1 MGFSTISQTNSNTWT
16 ENLVIENKLASKLFS
31 IQLGRASAT
40 LNTASATA
48 QVLNN
53 QSGQIIFGAIDSSA
67 YTGDITYMP
76 VTIQAY
82 WQVACDGIA
91 ANGDIIQ
98 NTAFGA
104 AIDSGTSYV
113 SLSAHIDSRLIEV
126 TVSSTFPHRFFRR

>member
-1 MGFSTISQTNSNTWT
+1 MQGLGFSTISQTDANTWT
-16 ENLVIENKLASKLFS
+16 ENLVIENKLASNLFS

-40 LNTASATA
+40 LNSASATA

-53 QSGQIIFGAIDSSA
+53 NSGEIIFGAVDSSA

-82 WQVACDGIA
+82 WQVACDGVSVDGQIV
-91 ANGDIIQ
+91 Q

-113 SLSAHIDSRLIEV
+113 LSLLSFAID
-126 TVSSTFPHRFFRR
+126 